1 MVSKAGTGSSG
12 HGKVAG
18 FVSKCLSREGAPRSN
33 SEVPPLIHNSVV
45 KRETHLGSQ
54 YD

>member
-1 MVSKAGTGSSG
+1 MVSKAGTGFSG

-18 FVSKCLSREGAPRSN
+18 LVSKCLSHEGAPRSN
-33 SEVPPLIHNSVV
+33 CEVLPFIHNSVV